1 MYVHFVCHQKVV
13 NTSKTSVALLHH
25 PFHPSPMSAP
35 DIIVGDFYPH
45 IRDAILSHLFNCDLY
60 SLRATCTA
68 LRDAVDPLTLDTLVI
83 TGHPYHPKMQVCC
96 LHGRSPA
103 LSPFF
108 DPYFKNAS
116 DATLQRYRML
126 FSRVREVEIRSK
138 CVPEIAKTLFSLLTN
153 VHTVRLGNPRPFDS
167 AYHHTTLG
175 FDDLFMFQFPLSY
188 PTECPVP
195 ARSIVLFMTEEEES
209 PRDYWPSFSP
219 PVADEIGKVVLHVRL
234 SVRTRHAVS
243 STYQEYVHLPKLERV
258 VLVFY
263 SSLYHH
269 FRHWYFVDD
278 DPDPFAPG
286 TTLGV
291 VLGTI
296 PHNIRRVQYTL
307 VNVESLKLFRAGEGV
322 PAEDIV
328 PAFKHAINSEIRLV
342 HPSMS
347 EKEVD
352 EMMDKIEFMTKED
365 YIAREGS
372 DQL

>member
-1 MYVHFVCHQKVV
+1 
-13 NTSKTSVALLHH
+13 
-25 PFHPSPMSAP
+25 MSAP

-126 FSRVREVEIRSK
+126 FSRVREVEIRS
-138 CVPEIAKTLFSLLTN
+138 N
-153 VHTVRLGNPRPFDS
+153 
-167 AYHHTTLG
+167 
-175 FDDLFMFQFPLSY
+175 
-188 PTECPVP
+188 
-195 ARSIVLFMTEEEES
+195 
-209 PRDYWPSFSP
+209 
-219 PVADEIGKVVLHVRL
+219 
-234 SVRTRHAVS
+234 
-243 STYQEYVHLPKLERV
+243 
-258 VLVFY
+258 
-263 SSLYHH
+263 LYHH